1 MKLRDHRIRN
11 LEQRLKRAKWGGGG
25 LLILGLVNL
34 LDSYTPFPIP
44 LVGTAAW
51 LTSIALI
58 IVGGAWFYQ
67 YFKPREDEI
76 VLLAKQHTD
85 GYLTVVLINEL
96 LGIPVRTIANTLV
109 EMHKDGII
117 RKVSAPEIKNVFQ
130 CVFRVPN
137 VGIEAHPQP
146 ALPVS
151 FDEINE
157 RFLDVIDGEIV
168 EEEQ

>member
-1 MKLRDHRIRN
+1 MRLRDSRIRN
-11 LEQRLKRAKWGGGG
+11 LHRNLKRAKWGGGG
-25 LLILGLVNL
+25 MLILGLVNL

-51 LTSIALI
+51 LTSLGLI
-58 IVGGAWFYQ
+58 VVGGIWFYQ

-76 VLLAKQHTD
+76 VLMAKQLTD
-85 GYLTVVLINEL
+85 GYLTVVLINEI
-96 LGIPVRTIANTLV
+96 LGIPVRTVANTLV

-117 RKVSAPEIKNVFQ
+117 VKVSAPEIKNVYE

-137 VGIEAHPQP
+137 VGVEVSPPP

-151 FDEINE
+151 QTEIND
-157 RFLDVIDGEIV
+157 RFLDVVDAEII
-168 EEEQ
+168 E